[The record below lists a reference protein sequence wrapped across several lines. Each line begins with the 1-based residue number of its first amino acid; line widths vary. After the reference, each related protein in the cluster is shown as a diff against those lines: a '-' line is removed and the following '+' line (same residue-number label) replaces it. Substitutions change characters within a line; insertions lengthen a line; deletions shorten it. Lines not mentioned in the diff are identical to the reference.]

1 MATNGRD
8 IRRTIGSVDV
18 MGVHKDLAGY
28 YRAFGL
34 LDSSTA
40 SGLFDR
46 VVWPNLTAAKIR
58 VHHAAEENAVVVVG
72 GGDMAVLAVDARAS

>member
-1 MATNGRD
+1 
-8 IRRTIGSVDV
+8 

-40 SGLFDR
+40 SGLFER
-46 VVWPNLTAAKIR
+46 VVWPNLTAEKIIR
-58 VHHAAEENAVVVVG
+58 VHHAAEENAVNG
-72 GGDMAVLAVDARAS
+72 GLAVLAVDAGASRPG